1 MNIQD
6 GRPSLH
12 LDPVQQNVH
21 VWLPAV
27 QEVEQE
33 DGAEQL
39 FEIWPLPL
47 TTVVLQAFEDRDKDV
62 DYNFYIDV

>member
-1 MNIQD
+1 M
-6 GRPSLH
+6 
-12 LDPVQQNVH
+12 QQNVH

-47 TTVVLQAFEDRDKDV
+47 TTVVLQALKDRDNDV
-62 DYNFYIDV
+62 DYNYYIDV